1 MKTLSL
7 SLLALL
13 LLTPSFAGAEPASTT
28 ANDEQ
33 TIRENVAKYVDAFN
47 RGDAA
52 AIGELFASDA
62 VFVNLATG
70 AEWKGRPELEKQL
83 TALFATKK
91 QGILT
96 ITSDAIRV
104 VSPTIALQRGIA
116 RVTRDDMPPQESVF
130 AVVNVKRD
138 GQWLMSRA
146 TDDLTE
152 AAAAGSDQLKELGWM
167 VGSWMYEGE
176 NEIRVETTV
185 QWVDGKNFLQRTSRV
200 FQGKEAGPTG
210 TELIAFDP
218 ASNSLHSY
226 VTNSDGSHGEG
237 VWTQNGDRWVVEQ
250 TAVLANGEKFS
261 ATETY
266 RFVNDNAYV
275 WQATNR
281 VVAGQREPDTREVL
295 VARTGSIDT
304 TSDAD

>member
-13 LLTPSFAGAEPASTT
+13 LLTPSFAGAGPASTI
-28 ANDEQ
+28 ADEEQ
-33 TIRENVAKYVDAFN
+33 TIRENVVKYVNAYN

-52 AIGELFASDA
+52 EIATLFASDA

-70 AEWKGRPELEKQL
+70 AEWKGRAELEKQL
-83 TALFATKK
+83 TALFASKK
-91 QGILT
+91 QGNLT

-104 VSPTIALQRGIA
+104 VSPTVALQRGIA
-116 RVTRDDMPPQESVF
+116 RVTRDGMPPQESVF

-152 AAAAGSDQLKELGWM
+152 AAAAGADQLKELGWM
-167 VGSWMYEGE
+167 VGSWMYEGA

-185 QWVDGKNFLQRTSRV
+185 QWVDGKNFLQRTFRV
-200 FQGKEAGPTG
+200 FQGQEAGPTG

-237 VWTQNGDRWVVEQ
+237 VWTRNGDRWVVEQ
-250 TAVLANGEKFS
+250 TATLANGETFS

-281 VVAGQREPDTREVL
+281 KVAGQREPDTREVL
-295 VARTGSIDT
+295 VARTSSIDT
-304 TSDAD
+304 TTDAD